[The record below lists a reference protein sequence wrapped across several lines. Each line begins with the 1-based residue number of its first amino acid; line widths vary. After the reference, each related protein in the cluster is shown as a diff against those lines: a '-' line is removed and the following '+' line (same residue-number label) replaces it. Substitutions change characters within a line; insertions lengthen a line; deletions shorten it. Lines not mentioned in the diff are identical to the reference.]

1 MRPPRRG
8 VKRLTES
15 ARVPNGNRKFDL
27 AVVGAGIIGLACA
40 LAAVRR
46 GLTVVVVERSSR
58 ALGASIRNFGFV
70 TVTGQDRDTDWPRA
84 RRSRAIWHEVAAAAG
99 IGIAQRGLW
108 LAAQRPTAAA
118 VLAAFM
124 RTDMAEGC
132 EMLAPAAAR
141 QRCPDLQ
148 TEGLCAVLVSP
159 HELRVESRDAVPRI
173 AAWLAEAHGVEFRW
187 NTAVH
192 AVGAAGLDT
201 ARGPVMAGAVVVCP
215 GDDFS
220 TLYAERLAASGVSRC
235 RLQMLRL
242 ESPGFALPG
251 TVMSDLSLLRY
262 GGFAQLPEAGRLR
275 EVLEAQQPE
284 YLGNGIHLIV
294 AQSADGSLV
303 VGDSHHYD
311 TAADQPFAS
320 EGVDRLILEEY
331 RRVVGCRPP
340 AVRERWIGSYAVA
353 PALAVLIDAPSPA
366 VRLVVVTSGI
376 GASTG
381 FAIGA
386 EVIDSLFGTRTGSE
400 Q

>member
-1 MRPPRRG
+1 MPH
-8 VKRLTES
+8 
-15 ARVPNGNRKFDL
+15 GNRKFDL

-70 TVTGQDRDTDWPRA
+70 TVTGQDRDTIWPRA
-84 RRSRAIWHEVAAAAG
+84 RRSRAIWHEVAAAAR

-118 VLAAFM
+118 VVAAFM

-132 EMLAPAAAR
+132 EMLEPEAAR

-192 AVGAAGLDT
+192 AVGVAGLDT

-220 TLYAERLAASGVSRC
+220 TLYADRLAARGVSRC

-262 GGFAQLPEAGRLR
+262 GGFAQLPEAGQLR
-275 EVLEAQQPE
+275 NVLEAQQPE
-284 YLGNGIHLIV
+284 YLRNGIHLIV

-311 TAADQPFAS
+311 TADQPFAA
-320 EGVDRLILEEY
+320 EGVDQLILEEY
-331 RRVVGCRPP
+331 RRVVGFRPP

-353 PALAVLIDAPSPA
+353 PGLAVMIEAPSPA

-386 EVIDSLFGTRTGSE
+386 EVIDGLFGTTTGNA